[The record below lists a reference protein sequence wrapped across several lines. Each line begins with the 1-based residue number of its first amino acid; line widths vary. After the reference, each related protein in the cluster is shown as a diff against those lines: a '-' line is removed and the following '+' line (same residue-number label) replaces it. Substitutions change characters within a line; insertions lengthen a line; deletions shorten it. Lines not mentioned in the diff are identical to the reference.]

1 MHAPAAEPTRPGP
14 PAPPSVTFAFVSLP
28 VPAPDR
34 PLVRAATTPLSGL
47 AAVGGGALGFIVLGG
62 FPGAIVLAVLA
73 VLIRVGLARFAAGGN
88 AAGAGRAARI
98 DPFAVKEP
106 WRRPVQDA
114 LSARNRFTAALE
126 DVRPGP
132 LLERLEDLAQRV
144 GDGVEEV
151 WRAANQGQKLAE
163 ARRRVPTTTTEARLA
178 ETEARLA
185 ALGDDV
191 LQADARDA
199 LERTG
204 DALRAQLESARR
216 LDRTI
221 DDARARL
228 RLQNARLDESVAR
241 AVELSV
247 HAGGDEQLAGVAG
260 EIELVVTDL
269 EALRRGLEEL
279 GGPAPGTA

>member
-1 MHAPAAEPTRPGP
+1 MPA
-14 PAPPSVTFAFVSLP
+14 S
-28 VPAPDR
+28 DR
-34 PLVRAATTPLSGL
+34 SLVRAATSPLSGL
-47 AAVGGGALGFIVLGG
+47 AAVGGGALGFLISGG
-62 FPGAIVLAVLA
+62 FIGAILLAVLA

-88 AAGAGRAARI
+88 AVGAGRAARI

-114 LSARNRFTAALE
+114 LSARNRFSAALE

-132 LLERLEDLAQRV
+132 LLERLEDLSQRV

-151 WRAANQGQKLAE
+151 WRAAKQGQQLAE
-163 ARRRVPTTTTEARLA
+163 ARRRVPTTSTEARLA
-178 ETEARLA
+178 QTKADVA
-185 ALGDDV
+185 ALGADV

-199 LERTG
+199 LERTA
-204 DALRAQLESARR
+204 DALRAQLESAHR
-216 LDRTI
+216 LDKTI

-241 AVELSV
+241 AVELTV
-247 HAGGDEQLAGVAG
+247 HAGSDEQLAGVAG

-279 GGPAPGTA
+279 GGPTPGTA

>member
-1 MHAPAAEPTRPGP
+1 
-14 PAPPSVTFAFVSLP
+14 

-34 PLVRAATTPLSGL
+34 SIVRAATTPLSGL
-47 AAVGGGALGFIVLGG
+47 AAVGGGALGFIVFGG
-62 FPGAIVLAVLA
+62 FPGAVVLAVLA
-73 VLIRVGLARFAAGGN
+73 VLIRVGLARFAAGGD
-88 AAGAGRAARI
+88 AAGARPGRAARI

-132 LLERLEDLAQRV
+132 LLERLEELAQRV

-151 WRAANQGQKLAE
+151 WRAANQGQQLAE
-163 ARRRVPTTTTEARLA
+163 ARRRIPTTTTEARLA
-178 ETEARLA
+178 ETEANLA

-204 DALRAQLESARR
+204 DSLRAQLESAGR
-216 LDRTI
+216 LDKTI

-241 AVELSV
+241 AVELTV
-247 HAGGDEQLAGVAG
+247 HAGSGEQLAGVAS

-279 GGPAPGTA
+279 GGPTPGTA

>member
-1 MHAPAAEPTRPGP
+1 
-14 PAPPSVTFAFVSLP
+14 

-34 PLVRAATTPLSGL
+34 SLVRAATSPLSGL
-47 AAVGGGALGFIVLGG
+47 AAVGGGALGFLVFGG
-62 FPGAIVLAVLA
+62 FVGAVVLAVLA

-132 LLERLEDLAQRV
+132 LLERLEDLARRV
-144 GDGVEEV
+144 SDGVEEV
-151 WRAANQGQKLAE
+151 WRAANQGQQLAE

-178 ETEARLA
+178 QTEADLV

-216 LDRTI
+216 LDKTI

-241 AVELSV
+241 AVELTV
-247 HAGGDEQLAGVAG
+247 HAGSDEQFAGVAG

-279 GGPAPGTA
+279 GGPTPGTA